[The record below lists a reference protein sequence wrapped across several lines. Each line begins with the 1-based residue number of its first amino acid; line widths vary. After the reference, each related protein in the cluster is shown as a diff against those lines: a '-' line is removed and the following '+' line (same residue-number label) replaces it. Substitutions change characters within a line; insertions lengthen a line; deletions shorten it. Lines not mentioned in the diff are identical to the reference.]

1 LTVRGGVNNILDA
14 RSRSERDVYAAFRDA
29 NPLAFLERRNRL
41 IGTRQLLGPV
51 RRISIRQR
59 NMS

>member
-14 RSRSERDVYAAFRDA
+14 RSRSERDVNAGFRDA

-41 IGTRQLLGPV
+41 IGPIFTFSV
-51 RRISIRQR
+51 RG
-59 NMS
+59 NF